1 MALTKCKE
9 CKKEVSTS
17 AKVCPHCG
25 IKNPSTTTTQAIGG
39 LAVLVLLI
47 WGATKIFGGDNGGQT
62 DKHQSGTTAEREKKQ
77 EQRLFDYADLTL
89 EDYRYKPTKTR
100 HEIVKNYV
108 DSKAMP
114 AALNDGMYACLSEHS
129 FTKSTKLKLGEVLG
143 WCFSDYEKSPT
154 SLNNKINLDVFQDNF
169 SLWDGSYRP
178 LEKLVKANMHN
189 DSSYDHVSTTYHLML
204 GKNPQ
209 AIVKTTFKG
218 TNAYGAVV
226 KQVVSARVDVK
237 TGEIINL
244 VDD

>member
-1 MALTKCKE
+1 MPNRKRSSAVYLGGYIAL
-9 CKKEVSTS
+9 S
-17 AKVCPHCG
+17 
-25 IKNPSTTTTQAIGG
+25 AIGS
-39 LAVLVLLI
+39 VLYP
-47 WGATKIFGGDNGGQT
+47 TDN
-62 DKHQSGTTAEREKKQ
+62 KHTTPTANAEEKTIETRQ
-77 EQRLFDYADLTL
+77 ALRSFDYADLTL